1 MAHDHEAVLA
11 AAEQTLDEVDHAL
24 ARLGDGTYGTC
35 EMCGQPIA
43 DERLAEM
50 PTARSCDH
58 HPQLTD
64 PVVPVPG

>member
-24 ARLGDGTYGTC
+24 VRLGDGTYGTC
-35 EMCGQPIA
+35 EMCGQPIE

-50 PTARSCDH
+50 PAARSCDR

-64 PVVPVPG
+64 PVVPAPG